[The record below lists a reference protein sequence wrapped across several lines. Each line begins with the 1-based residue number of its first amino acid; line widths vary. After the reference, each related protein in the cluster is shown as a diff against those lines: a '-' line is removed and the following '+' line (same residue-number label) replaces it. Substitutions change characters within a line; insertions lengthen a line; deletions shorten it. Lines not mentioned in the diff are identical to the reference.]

1 MVRIASISS
10 VPPHIHPPI
19 AHVPSPIRDIFKLV
33 PAIVADSMFLLPS
46 PQIDFPDG
54 RRAESE
60 LVSVAAPAA
69 SMRLWFLFVSR
80 SDP

>member
-1 MVRIASISS
+1 
-10 VPPHIHPPI
+10 
-19 AHVPSPIRDIFKLV
+19 
-33 PAIVADSMFLLPS
+33 MFLLPS